1 MQITFEVPD
10 LYEVT
15 ARNGEVVVPVDIAK
29 LSADILAQLLMYGIK
44 QKVTDAASGAANSAA
59 LAITGNI
66 RPGESK
72 DAFARRLKDAAIS
85 LPVDAVNKEAYRM
98 MTKCRDALLAGDWG
112 KERESAPGLDQ
123 KLVDYIRTTNGP
135 AFGKA
140 WPGFGDMKTPDQR
153 KTVATWLMENPD
165 RLDKARA
172 KYAAHLAEQAKL
184 ANVNLDDLLG

>member
-1 MQITFEVPD
+1 MQVTFEIPD

-15 ARNGEVVVPVDIAK
+15 ARGGEVVVPVDIAK

-44 QKVTDAASGAANSAA
+44 QKITDAASGAANSAA
-59 LAITGNI
+59 LAVVGNI
-66 RPGESK
+66 RPGEAK
-72 DAFARRLKDAAIS
+72 EAFAKRLKDGAIA

-98 MTKCRDALLAGDWG
+98 MTKCRDALLAGEWG
-112 KERESAPGLDQ
+112 KEREAGPGLDQ
-123 KLVDYIRTTNGP
+123 KLVDFIRTTNGP

-153 KTVATWLMENPD
+153 KTVAAWLMDNPD
-165 RLDKARA
+165 RMEKARA

>member
-1 MQITFEVPD
+1 MQVKFECPD
-10 LYEVT
+10 LYEVV
-15 ARNGEVVVPVDIAK
+15 ARGGDVVVPVDITK

-44 QKVTDAASGAANSAA
+44 QKITDAASGAANSAA
-59 LAITGNI
+59 LAVTGNI
-66 RPGESK
+66 RPGEAK
-72 DAFARRLKDAAIS
+72 EAFAKRLKEAAIA
-85 LPVDAVNKEAYRM
+85 LPVDAVNKEAARM

-112 KERESAPGLDQ
+112 KERESAPGVDQ
-123 KLVDYIRTTNGP
+123 KLVDFIRTTNGP

-153 KTVATWLMENPD
+153 KAVAGWLMENPD
-165 RLDKARA
+165 RMEKARA